1 MAGIE
6 LDDEV
11 LRPMLELA
19 FVVAVV
25 GARQRPPLPVPA
37 PIKPYL
43 RFQKLPSAALSP
55 VRKAL
60 EEDEEFRS
68 RAAAVGEESL
78 VGRVGWLWL
87 HRPDGWEDEAA
98 GVVAD
103 EAAADEADE
112 AHRQERSAVKRLD
125 AAEQAARRATA
136 ELASVRSELAVEHR
150 RRTEAEHAGAR
161 TERRVHALEEELGG
175 LRKKLARA
183 QTGTDD
189 LDAARG
195 QLAVREAELQAV
207 QATLRALEEQRA
219 AATVESVAPPLAPL
233 VPPMPA
239 RAEPP
244 SAPAATFDP
253 VALAAALADA
263 AAATRHVAAAL
274 TAATHALTPSPIAP
288 LERAAT
294 RPPPPLAVVRRGRRR
309 SAPLPGGVLS
319 DSVEA
324 AFHLVR
330 VPGILAIVDGYNAA
344 KLGWPD
350 LVLAEQRTRLL
361 DALDELVMRSGCD
374 LTVVF
379 DGADVASGPSGRRL
393 QRVLF
398 SPPGVSA
405 DEVII
410 DLVGATPVDRP
421 VVVATTDRAVRDA
434 VTAIGANVVT
444 SAQLLAAIGRR
455 A

>member
-1 MAGIE
+1 M
-6 LDDEV
+6 
-11 LRPMLELA
+11 
-19 FVVAVV
+19 
-25 GARQRPPLPVPA
+25 
-37 PIKPYL
+37 
-43 RFQKLPSAALSP
+43 
-55 VRKAL
+55 
-60 EEDEEFRS
+60 
-68 RAAAVGEESL
+68 
-78 VGRVGWLWL
+78 
-87 HRPDGWEDEAA
+87 
-98 GVVAD
+98 
-103 EAAADEADE
+103 
-112 AHRQERSAVKRLD
+112 
-125 AAEQAARRATA
+125 
-136 ELASVRSELAVEHR
+136 
-150 RRTEAEHAGAR
+150 
-161 TERRVHALEEELGG
+161 
-175 LRKKLARA
+175 
-183 QTGTDD
+183 
-189 LDAARG
+189 
-195 QLAVREAELQAV
+195 
-207 QATLRALEEQRA
+207 
-219 AATVESVAPPLAPL
+219 
-233 VPPMPA
+233 
-239 RAEPP
+239 
-244 SAPAATFDP
+244 
-253 VALAAALADA
+253 
-263 AAATRHVAAAL
+263 
-274 TAATHALTPSPIAP
+274 IA
-288 LERAAT
+288 
-294 RPPPPLAVVRRGRRR
+294 
-309 SAPLPGGVLS
+309 APLPGGVLS